1 MPRITVTRGA
11 VGSAEPTRSNAHGN
25 DGNQADEVEE
35 ARAGGDVMRMRPM
48 RRGRRGRARRQQ
60 TNDSGPSHL
69 CAFAIQYRPHR
80 RLC

>member
-1 MPRITVTRGA
+1 MRSKGCNKLMKRNASISPRGEMPRITVTMGA

-48 RRGRRGRARRQQ
+48 RRGRA
-60 TNDSGPSHL
+60 
-69 CAFAIQYRPHR
+69 
-80 RLC
+80 